1 MTKHC
6 QILGT
11 RAGYGNSV
19 SHSHRKTRRRFE
31 PNLQKKR
38 YYVPSL
44 GRTITLTITPRGM
57 KTIDRIGIDSAV
69 ARLIA
74 AGEIKA

>member
-11 RAGYGNSV
+11 HAGYGNSV

-44 GRTITLTITPRGM
+44 GRTIALTVTPRGM

-74 AGEIKA
+74 AGKIEA